1 MHASTTVRLSSLHKM
16 AQNLYSTIRDLPFKL
31 SGTCSALVYH
41 GHGLPSE
48 QLCAETGFLMQREG
62 IDRTSNRLVWIKM
75 LAAPVNPADLNQ
87 IQGVYPLEAAGPT
100 RVGGN
105 EGVGIV
111 VATSGESALKAGDW
125 VVPRR
130 GAFGTWREQV
140 VCYDEDVQVVSQ
152 NLPLAAAAAFIV
164 NPPTAYRL
172 LRDFASPQKGDI
184 IVQNGANSAVGRY
197 TIQMA
202 KNMGIKTVNI
212 IRDRPHY
219 EALEKE
225 LYDLGA
231 TMVVKSTE
239 FSKQETQNYITRVI
253 GGQPILGFNC
263 VGGIATTEMSR
274 FLSEGSTLVTY
285 GGMAGKNPAISASS
299 LIFRDIR
306 YVGFWM
312 SRWYQQANSNREKEA
327 EREKMFT
334 EITEMF
340 ENGGLEPPNV
350 KQFDFKESWREA
362 IEMYTNPATQIRSSD
377 AKPLFIINK

>member
-1 MHASTTVRLSSLHKM
+1 
-16 AQNLYSTIRDLPFKL
+16 
-31 SGTCSALVYH
+31 
-41 GHGLPSE
+41 
-48 QLCAETGFLMQREG
+48 
-62 IDRTSNRLVWIKM
+62 M

-105 EGVGIV
+105 EGVGVV
-111 VATSGESALKAGDW
+111 VATSGESLLKAGDW

-140 VCYDEDVQVVSQ
+140 VCLDDDVQVVSQ
-152 NLPLAAAAAFIV
+152 NLPLSAAATFIV

-172 LRDFASPQKGDI
+172 LHDFAQLQKGDV

-202 KNMGIKTVNI
+202 KKMGIKTVNI

-225 LYDLGA
+225 LYELGA

-239 FSKQETQNYITRVI
+239 FSKQETQDYITRVV

-263 VGGIATTEMSR
+263 IGGIATTEMSR

-285 GGMAGKNPAISASS
+285 GGMAGKNPVISTSS

-306 YVGFWM
+306 YAGFWM
-312 SRWYQQANSNREKEA
+312 SRWYQQANSNREKDA
-327 EREKMFT
+327 ERGKMFT

-340 ENGGLEPPNV
+340 ASGDLKPPNV
-350 KQFDFKESWREA
+350 KQFDFKQNWKEA
-362 IEMYTNPATQIRSSD
+362 IEMYTNPDSQARSSD
-377 AKPLFIINK
+377 AKPLLIINK